1 MTNATE
7 QAQIFYDAAL
17 QGQFDRIP
25 GLLHDDFEFH
35 PMQGFPFGKVYQGWD
50 AVVGEFFPQLL
61 GVFASWAAV
70 PATIFV
76 ADGDRVV
83 VTGHYQAG
91 IKGKT
96 DKVEIP
102 FLHLWE
108 VRDEKLALCRSF
120 TDTALV
126 QQAVQA
132 GSSSISA

>member
-1 MTNATE
+1 MTNSTE
-7 QAQIFYDAAL
+7 QARIFYDAAL

-25 GLLHDDFEFH
+25 ALLHDDFEFH
-35 PMQGFPFGKVYQGWD
+35 PMQGFPYGQIYKGWD
-50 AVVGEFFPQLL
+50 NVVGEFFPKLL
-61 GVFASWAAV
+61 GIFASWAAV
-70 PATIFV
+70 PSTIFV
-76 ADGDRVV
+76 ADGNRVV

-91 IKGKT
+91 IKGKA

-126 QQAVQA
+126 QKAAQE
-132 GSSSISA
+132 GT

>member
-1 MTNATE
+1 
-7 QAQIFYDAAL
+7 
-17 QGQFDRIP
+17 
-25 GLLHDDFEFH
+25 
-35 PMQGFPFGKVYQGWD
+35 
-50 AVVGEFFPQLL
+50 
-61 GVFASWAAV
+61 
-70 PATIFV
+70 
-76 ADGDRVV
+76 V

-126 QQAVQA
+126 QKAVKE
-132 GSSSISA
+132 GGERSST